1 MPFHFWLLRNK
12 LSCDRILLLI
22 HHQTVRK
29 PSFGPIRTT
38 ESGQKLGFEEFIIT
52 WLIYCSKF
60 RFWSTFICMNWT
72 KSRFLESSKV
82 HQMQNSIMW
91 SFISKMN
98 LDLPKLRHAIWYAI
112 SYAAYDMRHLTIS
125 FEFWTGRKIGRPRSW
140 TGYGSVAAATYVIV
154 TPCFSS
160 ADMWLDDME
169 LTVHAFCVLQCDV
182 TNWIPFIQSLKQ
194 RVWNRL

>member
-1 MPFHFWLLRNK
+1 MWSNFTFDPPSNCSETFFWSDSNNRK
-12 LSCDRILLLI
+12 WTKIRIRRVHHHVIDILFEIPLLI
-22 HHQTVRK
+22 HFHLYELNQKQV
-29 PSFGPIRTT
+29 FGEFEGTPNAKFDHVIIYF
-38 ESGQKLGFEEFIIT
+38 ENKFGF
-52 WLIYCSKF
+52 
-60 RFWSTFICMNWT
+60 T
-72 KSRFLESSKV
+72 KIE
-82 HQMQNSIMW
+82 
-91 SFISKMN
+91 
-98 LDLPKLRHAIWYAI
+98 ACI

-125 FEFWTGRKIGRPRSW
+125 FEFWTERKIGRPRSW